1 MLQGTQCVRLP
12 GIDAPGGPLR
22 WLYDGRV
29 ACFSNEGDVSGTWQ
43 FGSAVGV
50 VVSIVS
56 PAILMISMMRAN
68 AMDPDIRSE
77 FQSSSLA
84 AYSGPYVEGAFHWT
98 VVMYASMQIAIHQH

>member
-1 MLQGTQCVRLP
+1 
-12 GIDAPGGPLR
+12 
-22 WLYDGRV
+22 LYDGRV

-43 FGSAVGV
+43 YGSAVGV

-56 PAILMISMMRAN
+56 PALLMISMMRAN

-98 VVMYASMQIAIHQH
+98 VVMYASMQFAIHQH